1 MNKYLF
7 TAILITF
14 LLPFFSFA
22 QKKDTLAPAPKM
34 VQKER
39 APNRIK
45 SGFYIKIGP
54 SWPIGNFKLQQTF
67 FDTVSNS
74 SKNSGKTIKKVIYYP
89 AKMGFAM
96 DLGFLIY
103 IGPAFAG
110 NHLRAGID
118 ASFVA
123 FSYNPAANL
132 PDTIKGSKSNFWY
145 YYLGQKFGPVLSI
158 CPIDRLVIDL
168 SYKLNAYA
176 AMVQHPIG
184 TAFKFEFGKNLTQ
197 NEISMNI
204 RYAIILFSFQYNV
217 GKISYNNFNKDN
229 PIHQVENNTY
239 RIMIGFKF

>member
-1 MNKYLF
+1 MKKLF
-7 TAILITF
+7 F
-14 LLPFFSFA
+14 LLSLIFFIPFQSFT
-22 QKKDTLAPAPKM
+22 QDTITQTTISHKTY
-34 VQKER
+34 R

-54 SWPIGNFKLQQTF
+54 TFPIGNFKLGQTVYGRA
-67 FDTVSNS
+67 TNP
-74 SKNSGKTIKKVIYYP
+74 SKNSDTAIYFP
-89 AKMGFAM
+89 TKMGFAM
-96 DLGFLIY
+96 DMGFLIY

-118 ASFVA
+118 ASFIV
-123 FSYNPAANL
+123 FSYNPATNL
-132 PDTIKGSKSNFWY
+132 PDTVEGSKSKYWF

-176 AMVQHPIG
+176 AFVQHPIG
-184 TAFKFEFGKNLTQ
+184 NEYKSEFGKNLTQ

-204 RYAIILFSFQYNV
+204 RYSIILFSFEYNF
-217 GKISYNNFNKDN
+217 GKTSYNNFNNDN
-229 PIHQVENNTY
+229 PMHTVDNNTY